1 MRIALSVDLGE
12 ENMPVVSAHFD
23 MDGEVT
29 ADAKENH
36 SHQLKELMGDVLKT
50 KIEKMK
56 LDLEKI
62 KLDLE
67 KTKIEKVVELA
78 EKAKEGQ
85 SLFLAKS
92 YEAQIVQSNT
102 NMAYVS
108 TQDNFLDKAYDE
120 IGEIGAVQH
129 LFLEKNVELNTTHA
143 HSQAVQHETQT
154 TFLNVISASVEA
166 VGLSEKTDATG
177 DEPTDPEDDELVE
190 EDEPAPKETPPW
202 GDPLAVYSVK

>member
-29 ADAKENH
+29 ADAQENY
-36 SHQLKELMGDVLKT
+36 SHQLKDLMGDVLKT
-50 KIEKMK
+50 KIA
-56 LDLEKI
+56 KI

-67 KTKIEKVVELA
+67 KTKVEKVVELA

-102 NMAYVS
+102 NLAYVS

-154 TFLNVISASVEA
+154 TFLNVISDSVEA
-166 VGLSEKTDATG
+166 VGLREKTDATG
-177 DEPTDPEDDELVE
+177 DEPIDPEDDELVE

-202 GDPLAVYSVK
+202 GDPLAIYSVK